1 MLPFIYIGPLKFGMY
16 GIMLATGLFV
26 GFLLLRADLV
36 RRGIQANPY
45 VIILVIGV
53 TGFIT
58 SKLYK
63 MVDTPS
69 VYLVHPILLLGPAG
83 FTFYGAVMGGL
94 VAAAFLA
101 RYYRIGFLTF
111 LDAVSPGAAMGYGIG
126 RLGCLLAGDGD
137 YGVPTSLPWG
147 MSFPHGLVPTYTR
160 VHPTP
165 IYEFLAAALIS
176 LYLWKR
182 GRASV
187 QRRIPAGRVF
197 AEYLILT
204 GIARFLVEFI
214 RRNPRGWMGLTN
226 AQQVAV
232 VSVTA
237 GFLLLVMGVTKS
249 ISRSQPAV

>member
-1 MLPFIYIGPLKFGMY
+1 MLPFIHIGQLKFGMY
-16 GIMLATGLFV
+16 GIMLATGLFA
-26 GFLLLRADLV
+26 GFLLLRADLL
-36 RRGIQANPY
+36 RRRIQANPY

-69 VYLVHPILLLGPAG
+69 VYLAHPILLLGPAG
-83 FTFYGAVMGGL
+83 FTFYGAVIGGL

-101 RYYRIGFLTF
+101 RHYRIGFLTF
-111 LDAVSPGAAMGYGIG
+111 LDAVSPGAALGYGIG
-126 RLGCLLAGDGD
+126 RIGCFLAGDGD
-137 YGVPTSLPWG
+137 YGIPTLLPWG
-147 MSFPHGLVPTYTR
+147 MSFPHGLVPTYTP

-176 LYLWKR
+176 FYLWRR
-182 GRASV
+182 GCASI
-187 QRRIPAGRVF
+187 QGRIPAGRVF

-204 GIARFLVEFI
+204 GVARFLVEFI
-214 RRNPRGWMGLTN
+214 RRNPRGWLGLTN

-232 VSVTA
+232 ISVTT
-237 GFLLLVMGVTKS
+237 GFLLLVMGITKS
-249 ISRSQPAV
+249 ISRSQPAL